1 MARSRDRNVEKTD
14 IYKRRIYTD
23 NNENVLMVKVFI
35 ADVREVIA
43 F

>member
-14 IYKRRIYTD
+14 IYKRRICTD
-23 NNENVLMVKVFI
+23 NNENVLMAKIFI